1 VVDAERCTEV
11 LGEAF
16 QTRKQEVIAMID
28 KQSREKKAYEAPNAT
43 VINLRPEEAVLG
55 NCKSL
60 NHGGPGGNPC
70 CTSGNCMCSGS

>member
-1 VVDAERCTEV
+1 MMNNK
-11 LGEAF
+11 G
-16 QTRKQEVIAMID
+16 
-28 KQSREKKAYEAPNAT
+28 SREKKAYEVPNVT

-70 CTSGNCMCSGS
+70 CTTGNCMCTGS

>member
-1 VVDAERCTEV
+1 MMNNE
-11 LGEAF
+11 G
-16 QTRKQEVIAMID
+16 
-28 KQSREKKAYEAPNAT
+28 SREKRAYAAPNVT

-70 CTSGNCMCSGS
+70 CTVGSCMCTGS